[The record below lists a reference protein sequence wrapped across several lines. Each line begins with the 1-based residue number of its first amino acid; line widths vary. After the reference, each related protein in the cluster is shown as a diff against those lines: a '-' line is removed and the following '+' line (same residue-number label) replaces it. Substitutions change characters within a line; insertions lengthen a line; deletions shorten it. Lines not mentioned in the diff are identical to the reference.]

1 MARRAPVKIVAL
13 LNEKGGV
20 GKTTSAATL
29 AHAFARRGR
38 AVLAV
43 DLDPQ
48 ANLTAWLG
56 NISPRAT
63 IANALTDYRST
74 NDAIGSSTATGVAL
88 LYGSREAADAADEL
102 RSSSPA
108 PATAL
113 RRALRATDGR
123 YDYVLLDCPPGV
135 GVLSVNALVAA
146 SEIMVPVDSQ
156 AMALSGLAQL
166 LKTLDELADAEI
178 LSQRPQI
185 NVFITR
191 YDGRLALA
199 REVRDYLASLEVAG
213 LFEATIR
220 VSTRLAECFGH
231 QKTIYDYAPNEPVA
245 ADYERLAEEI
255 DR

>member
-1 MARRAPVKIVAL
+1 MKTIAL

-29 AHAFARRGR
+29 AHALARRGR

-56 NISPRAT
+56 NALPRAT
-63 IANALTDYRST
+63 VANALTDYRST
-74 NDAIGSSTATGVAL
+74 KDAIGSSSAAGVDL

-113 RRALRATDGR
+113 RRALKAINEP
-123 YDYVLLDCPPGV
+123 YDFAILDCPPGV

-146 SEIMVPVDSQ
+146 GTVMVPVDSQ
-156 AMALSGLAQL
+156 AMALSGLSQL

-178 LSQRPQI
+178 LSQRPAI
-185 NVFITR
+185 TVFVTR

-199 REVRDYLASLEVAG
+199 REVRDYLGDLGVAA
-213 LFEATIR
+213 LFNATIR